1 MYQLILIHNWKAFKL
16 IIKKQKIL
24 VGLDDDSV
32 SDSMLGEEDHEKVA
46 IEYFLINLI
55 MNV

>member
-46 IEYFLINLI
+46 IEYF
-55 MNV
+55 